1 MPESARRQ
9 REREIKLEL
18 LQNADMYNPL
28 FSFLHL
34 IIYSIVVFQL
44 LIMSGIQY
52 SIVFLHLILIINQ
65 IKLKNHRQL

>member
-18 LQNADMYNPL
+18 LQNADMYNPQ
-28 FSFLHL
+28 FSFLHFL
-34 IIYSIVVFQL
+34 IYSIVVFQL

-52 SIVFLHLILIINQ
+52 SIVFLHSILILNQ
-65 IKLKNHRQL
+65 IKLKNHLQL